1 MGAPLD
7 RRNSGRPAASG
18 EAVSLHRFARRATRI
33 ALFDLVNHDGPG
45 AAPPPLPSA
54 SRYTLSVAFGDEGLR
69 MLPTTSADS
78 KPTEFKNALPT
89 PDGAADQLRRRHPDD
104 LIEIQILVM
113 KSTAWDGWMM
123 IVPMILPQVMQ
134 LLPQA
139 YCLCLLNHEIG
150 ATIRR
155 DSPIA
160 RNLPGNL

>member
-69 MLPTTSADS
+69 
-78 KPTEFKNALPT
+78 
-89 PDGAADQLRRRHPDD
+89 HPDD

>member
-1 MGAPLD
+1 MVSLA
-7 RRNSGRPAASG
+7 RSFSEAAASP
-18 EAVSLHRFARRATRI
+18 
-33 ALFDLVNHDGPG
+33 N
-45 AAPPPLPSA
+45 
-54 SRYTLSVAFGDEGLR
+54 
-69 MLPTTSADS
+69 
-78 KPTEFKNALPT
+78 N
-89 PDGAADQLRRRHPDD
+89 
-104 LIEIQILVM
+104 
-113 KSTAWDGWMM
+113 KSWMM

>member
-89 PDGAADQLRRRHPDD
+89 PDGAADQLRRRVIAKRRCGL

-113 KSTAWDGWMM
+113 KSTAWDGA
-123 IVPMILPQVMQ
+123 P
-134 LLPQA
+134 
-139 YCLCLLNHEIG
+139 CLR
-150 ATIRR
+150 A
-155 DSPIA
+155 A
-160 RNLPGNL
+160 